1 MGAHCA
7 DAASALCFVTYA
19 KKVPPK
25 ISILVV
31 DDSGFARKTLRHML
45 ESAGHTV
52 DEAQNGTDAL
62 RHYASRPP
70 DIVLLDMVM
79 GEMNGLEALTKLRQM
94 DPHAKVL
101 VATADIQAST
111 SREAKAAGASGMLNK
126 PFQKDELLDAV
137 TKVVNGETVWS

>member
-1 MGAHCA
+1 
-7 DAASALCFVTYA
+7 
-19 KKVPPK
+19 
-25 ISILVV
+25 
-31 DDSGFARKTLRHML
+31 ML